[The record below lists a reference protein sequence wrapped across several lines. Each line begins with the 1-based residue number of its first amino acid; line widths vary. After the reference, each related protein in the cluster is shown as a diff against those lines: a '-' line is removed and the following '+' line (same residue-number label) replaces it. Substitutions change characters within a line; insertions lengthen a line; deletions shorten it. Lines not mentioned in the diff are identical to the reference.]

1 MVAVRERKEHTRMA
15 TAADLLA
22 MPHDLDH
29 RYELVEGRLVTMA
42 PTGGTHG
49 RRTFDLAA
57 ALGAYAMQHDLGVVL
72 GAETGF
78 NLTRPGERRETVL
91 APDVAFVRAEN
102 APLTETDDF
111 PHLAPDLVGEVA
123 SPGDSRRRRATK
135 ARRWLDRGV
144 RLVWMVW
151 PRQGEIDVWRPGEAE
166 PRTLTAADTL
176 DVGTVVPGFSI
187 PVARVCPERPR
198 RRKQSDQYKGEQ

>member
-1 MVAVRERKEHTRMA
+1 MVAVRERKERTCVW

-91 APDVAFVRAEN
+91 APDVAFVRADN

-111 PHLAPDLVGEVA
+111 PRLAPDLVGEVA
-123 SPGDSRRRRATK
+123 SPGDSRRRMAAK

-144 RLVWMVW
+144 RLVWVVW
-151 PRQGEIDVWRPGEAE
+151 PRRRGVDVWQPDATG
-166 PRTLTAADTL
+166 PRSLTAA
-176 DVGTVVPGFSI
+176 
-187 PVARVCPERPR
+187 AH
-198 RRKQSDQYKGEQ
+198 

>member
-1 MVAVRERKEHTRMA
+1 MRERKEHSRLS

-57 ALGAYAMQHDLGVVL
+57 ALGVYAMQHGLGVVL

-123 SPGDSRRRRATK
+123 SPGDSRRRMAAK
-135 ARRWLDRGV
+135 ARRWLERGV
-144 RLVWMVW
+144 RLVWVVW
-151 PRQGEIDVWRPGEAE
+151 PRRREIDVWRPGETE
-166 PRTLTAADTL
+166 PRTLTATDTL
-176 DVGTVVPGFSI
+176 DGGTVVPGFSI

-198 RRKQSDQYKGEQ
+198 RHKQSDQYKGEQ

>member
-1 MVAVRERKEHTRMA
+1 MVAVRERRERTRVW
-15 TAADLLA
+15 TAAELLA
-22 MPHDLDH
+22 IPHDLDH

-49 RRTFDLAA
+49 RRTFDLAT
-57 ALGAYAMQHDLGVVL
+57 ALGAYAMQYGLGVVL
-72 GAETGF
+72 GAQTGF
-78 NLTRPGERRETVL
+78 NLTRPGESRETVL

-111 PHLAPDLVGEVA
+111 PHLAPDLAAEVA
-123 SPGDSRRRRATK
+123 SPSDSRRRMAAK

-144 RLVWMVW
+144 RLVWVVW
-151 PRQGEIDVWRPGEAE
+151 PRWREIDVWRPGAAE

-176 DVGTVVPGFSI
+176 DGGTVVPGFSI

-198 RRKQSDQYKGEQ
+198 RKQAGHYRGEQ